1 LNPSQVKISVA
12 AQETAEVVY
21 GSVRDHGDGNYTV
34 SLRPTRKG
42 AYTLSITLDGQHV
55 ARSP

>member
-1 LNPSQVKISVA
+1 VA